1 MCALSSG
8 AEAKTIL
15 PKKEKLKLRRERWL
29 QSKCIRCL
37 LAVTWFAHSQEGTGF
52 LVLCTF
58 RGLGL
63 GCMLKGWLG
72 TPLKA
77 PPWLVGG
84 GTGAS
89 AACLRRPVM

>member
-29 QSKCIRCL
+29 QSKCIPCL
-37 LAVTWFAHSQEGTGF
+37 LVVTWLSRSQAGTGF

-58 RGLGL
+58 PGMGLGL
-63 GCMLKGWLG
+63 MLKGWLG
-72 TPLKA
+72 IPFTA

-84 GTGAS
+84 LGPQQH
-89 AACLRRPVM
+89 ACNGL